1 MVSDRTDWKMGKSAL
16 KTAKFSPYLV
26 WYGIR
31 LALHAANADPVFAG
45 HGINIIASN
54 HLFKSKN
61 QKLWL
66 RS

>member
-1 MVSDRTDWKMGKSAL
+1 MGKSAL

-31 LALHAANADPVFAG
+31 LALHAAIKGLVSAG
-45 HGINIIASN
+45 HGKNFIASN